1 MYEEQISFL
10 PKESCREKPRALGRL
25 LFRHRQAKTLG
36 AQIFHRG
43 RSARIFP
50 RKNVYDEKLDVEAN
64 RISPTDR
71 RELVEA
77 KMLLAPLRTSLTN
90 AVLTYVKLT
99 KDLEPHGISLNR
111 AIEEYKALSKL
122 KERSVRLDFAIDRY
136 CLSLQ
141 KKELSGEYLTG
152 VERILFRFME
162 SFERDRIVSL
172 IGGKEIFHWL
182 INLKKRE
189 YADSDKLHVD
199 GRPMRFFKE
208 TQKDLGAYSR
218 NEYRRTL
225 YSFFKFCKMQDWL
238 DNNPVEK
245 VEAWRIR
252 GKTPKIFTP
261 DSTPPKSEIRAYVAI
276 SAFTGIRNAE
286 MQRLTWDKIKLE
298 DREIILDSEITKTA
312 SRRIV
317 KIPENL
323 AKWLEPYVW
332 ELGTKKKILNKG
344 KTTLINKLHESLG
357 KGNWIKNGLRHSA
370 ATYYLALTKNAYLT
384 AEQMGHAVDVLK
396 QNYNGLARE
405 RDAIK
410 YFNIFPEN

>member
-1 MYEEQISFL
+1 M
-10 PKESCREKPRALGRL
+10 
-25 LFRHRQAKTLG
+25 
-36 AQIFHRG
+36 
-43 RSARIFP
+43 
-50 RKNVYDEKLDVEAN
+50 
-64 RISPTDR
+64 
-71 RELVEA
+71 
-77 KMLLAPLRTSLTN
+77 
-90 AVLTYVKLT
+90 
-99 KDLEPHGISLNR
+99 
-111 AIEEYKALSKL
+111 
-122 KERSVRLDFAIDRY
+122 
-136 CLSLQ
+136 
-141 KKELSGEYLTG
+141 G

-162 SFERDRIVSL
+162 SFERDSIVSL

-199 GRPMRFFKE
+199 GRPMRVFKE
-208 TQKDLGAYSR
+208 TSQDLGAYSR

-261 DSTPPKSEIRAYVAI
+261 EEVRKILNSTPPQSEIRAFTAI
-276 SAFTGIRNAE
+276 AAFTGIRNAE
-286 MQRLTWDKIKLE
+286 LKRLTWDKIRLD

-332 ELGTKKKILNKG
+332 ELGTKKKILSKG
-344 KTTLINKLHESLG
+344 KTTHINKLHESLG

-370 ATYYLALTKNAYLT
+370 ATYYLALTRNAAIT

-396 QNYNGLARE
+396 QHYNGLARE
-405 RDAIK
+405 KEAKMYFDIK
-410 YFNIFPEN
+410 PSDL